1 MGSSFFQSLCLGA
14 VTLAGITC
22 LQADEKLSVGDLH
35 GGLVV
40 QIGAN
45 DSDLAVRLSKTGRY
59 LIHLLDADSNRV
71 SKARSSLKSRGIY
84 GLAFA
89 EILASPSHLPYS
101 ENVVN
106 GVILQT
112 PSQVPLS
119 EVFRILAPRGILSAS
134 AKSKLDQLRQDAD

>member
-1 MGSSFFQSLCLGA
+1 MTGICIPCPMSSSFFRSLWLGV
-14 VTLAGITC
+14 VTFAGTTC
-22 LQADEKLSVGDLH
+22 LQADETLTVGDLH

-59 LIHLLDADSNRV
+59 LIHLLDVDSNRV
-71 SKARSSLKSRGIY
+71 SKARTALRSKGIY

-89 EILASPSHLPYS
+89 ETLASPSHLPYS

-106 GVILQT
+106 GVVLQM

-119 EVFRILAPRGILSAS
+119 EVFRILTPRGIL
-134 AKSKLDQLRQDAD
+134 